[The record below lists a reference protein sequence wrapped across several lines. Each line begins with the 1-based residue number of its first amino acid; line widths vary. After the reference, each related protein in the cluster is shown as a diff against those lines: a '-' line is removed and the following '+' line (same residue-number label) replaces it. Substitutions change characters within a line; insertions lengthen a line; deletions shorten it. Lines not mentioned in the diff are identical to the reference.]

1 MPLGNVREIS
11 WLRRGACRTSDP
23 DLFFPPAPSPVQ
35 EARAKAVCSGCQVL
49 DDCRAYAV
57 RSGETEGIWGG
68 LTPRNADGCAFPPDG
83 GSAAHSLKGC
93 CFAPSPCSSRPTSS
107 TTVSPPDSRR

>member
-23 DLFFPPAPSPVQ
+23 DLFFPPAPSPAQ

-49 DDCRAYAV
+49 AECRAYAL
-57 RSGETEGIWGG
+57 RAGESEGIWGG
-68 LTPRNADGCAFPPDG
+68 LTPDERRRLRFPVG
-83 GSAAHSLKGC
+83 WRQRSA
-93 CFAPSPCSSRPTSS
+93 
-107 TTVSPPDSRR
+107 